1 MRAASPQ
8 PQLMGL
14 EHLHLHGVCHR
25 DIKPEN
31 ILWDTR
37 GQSAKIADFGT
48 ARVINE
54 RPKLGGDYVTST
66 EGTISFFAPEMC
78 LSGTLS
84 VGGYSARA
92 ADWWAYGVCLYMWVY
107 HSPPFVAP
115 TPMLLVEKIRTELVP
130 YDGDAHRAGES
141 VIALLRGLLAENPR
155 NRYSLS
161 DIRRDHF
168 ITAGGAQP
176 LPEPDVP
183 DHSPSLAKFALEGAI
198 TRIMA
203 KQSFIRA
210 NTAELSVAGGRNSIR
225 SHRLDASNELL
236 AEGCEVTETVVLAHD
251 NG

>member
-1 MRAASPQ
+1 
-8 PQLMGL
+8 MGL

-37 GQSAKIADFGT
+37 GQIAKIADFGT

-84 VGGYSARA
+84 MGGYSARA

-130 YDGDAHRAGES
+130 YDGDAHGAGER

-198 TRIMA
+198 TRIMS

-210 NTAELSVAGGRNSIR
+210 NTAELSVAGGRNSIC
-225 SHRLDASNELL
+225 SHRLDASSELL
-236 AEGCEVTETVVLAHD
+236 AEGCEATETVVLAHD